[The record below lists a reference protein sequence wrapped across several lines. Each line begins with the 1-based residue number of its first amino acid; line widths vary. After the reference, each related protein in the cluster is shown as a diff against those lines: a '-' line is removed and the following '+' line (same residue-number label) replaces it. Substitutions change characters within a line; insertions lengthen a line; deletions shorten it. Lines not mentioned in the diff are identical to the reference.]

1 MEGCQHIGETG
12 QCVESRCCPMQC
24 GLGVSVDEATG
35 AALDI
40 RISICCPNIGV
51 VAENSASLGYRNA
64 P

>member
-1 MEGCQHIGETG
+1 M
-12 QCVESRCCPMQC
+12 VC

-40 RISICCPNIGV
+40 RISICCPNTGGI
-51 VAENSASLGYRNA
+51 AENSASLGYRNA